1 MSTPQLTSPEAVRD
15 RDRAVFF
22 DTTQFK
28 AHGYSVYRRRL
39 AAGKSYTVSF
49 THETPAD
56 STELPTLWTKGRIL
70 APENGLYPD
79 RVAGSFSKGRTT
91 PYPVGTYTFVVAE
104 DSEWWCLP
112 GGWDIVNLISIA
124 PNSTETFPAGTLGM
138 VCSGSL
144 AFGGTIIS
152 AGEPFVI
159 GEAPKT
165 GGAGEDA
172 VYGFIFSRIATA

>member
-22 DTTQFK
+22 DTTQFE

-49 THETPAD
+49 TQETPAD

-79 RVAGSFSKGRTT
+79 RVAGSFSKGRST
-91 PYPVGTYTFVVAE
+91 PYPEGTYTFVVAE
-104 DSEWWCLP
+104 DSEWWCAP
-112 GGWDIVNLISIA
+112 RCMQIVSLISI
-124 PNSTETFPAGTLGM
+124 PSTGEFSFPSGTLGM

-144 AFGGTIIS
+144 SFSGTIIS

-159 GEAPKT
+159 GETPRS
-165 GGAGEDA
+165 GVAGENA
-172 VYGFIFSRIATA
+172 VYGLIFERAATT